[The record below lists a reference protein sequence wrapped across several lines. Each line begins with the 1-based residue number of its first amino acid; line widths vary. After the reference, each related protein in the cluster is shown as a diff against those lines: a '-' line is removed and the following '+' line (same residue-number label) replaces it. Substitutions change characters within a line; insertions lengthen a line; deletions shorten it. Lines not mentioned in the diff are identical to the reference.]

1 MKIDPLIK
9 EFLDNEH
16 IQDLINDGDIN
27 RVFDIF
33 VSETIPNNSRMGLE
47 GQLIQQLYKLIKST
61 GIKWEEKYITKLF
74 EFVSQ
79 TIGRKVEYE
88 GKQGTIFG
96 YTFLNYNQHKNYL
109 WNFNNMVLVVV
120 SNNSKDTI
128 IALGNEVKLLD

>member
-1 MKIDPLIK
+1 MKINPLIK

-27 RVFDIF
+27 RIFDLFI
-33 VSETIPNNSRMGLE
+33 SETIPNASRKGSE
-47 GQLIQQLYKLIKST
+47 GQLVQQFYSLIKST
-61 GIKWEEKYITKLF
+61 GIKWEEKYVTKLF

-96 YTFLNYNQHKNYL
+96 YTFLNYNQYKDYL

-120 SNNSKDTI
+120 LSNKDTT
-128 IALGNEVKLLD
+128 IALGSEVKLLD